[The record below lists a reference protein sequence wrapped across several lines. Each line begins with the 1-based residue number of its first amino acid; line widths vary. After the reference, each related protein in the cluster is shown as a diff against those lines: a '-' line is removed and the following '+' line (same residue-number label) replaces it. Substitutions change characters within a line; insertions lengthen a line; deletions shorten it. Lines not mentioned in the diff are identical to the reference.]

1 MSARVHILT
10 TSDNP
15 FRDHSDVTVNCGA
28 IVKDAVKGFV
38 WDNQAMQVNPE
49 YPQWGVCKKC
59 KEIAVKSED
68 QGRQFVIAVI
78 AAGDDD
84 ARQS

>member
-1 MSARVHILT
+1 VSARVHILT

-15 FRDHSDVTVNCGA
+15 FRDHSDVTVNCGVT
-28 IVKDAVKGFV
+28 VKDAVKGFV
-38 WDNQAMQVNPE
+38 WDGQLMGVHPE

-59 KEIAVKSED
+59 KDIAVKSED

-78 AAGDDD
+78 AAGESNDRE
-84 ARQS
+84 A